1 MEGVSS
7 DVCDPYIGDC
17 ICGEHVIGEFCDQCE
32 DGRYNV
38 SEGCPLCQ
46 CHPLGKYVCLVYHRM
61 SGFFRKVYT
70 NCVSQLH
77 ELQTTKV
84 KD

>member
-32 DGRYNV
+32 DGHYNV

-46 CHPLGKYVCLVYHRM
+46 CDPIGTYVCVCVCDITTSQAS
-61 SGFFRKVYT
+61 SGT
-70 NCVSQLH
+70 
-77 ELQTTKV
+77 
-84 KD
+84 